1 MTWLTPL
8 IAGVAAAV
16 LIPLLV
22 LLYFLKL
29 RRREVEVSTTLLWK
43 KSIQDLQANAP
54 FQKLRRNILLL
65 LQLLVLFAGLLAIA
79 QPEIAAAMS
88 EKTRHI
94 IVIDRSASMSAVD
107 AGADGALSR
116 LDVAKREALEFVN
129 ALREPGV
136 LGIGERDEAMVI
148 AFDASAEVLQ
158 PWTSDKTRLRSAI
171 ESIQPTDAP
180 TLMDEAVRLSG
191 AYAQPALV
199 EDVGLV
205 SQATAPIHLWSD
217 GRVQDAG
224 AILLPSVTPLT
235 YHGVGDADSINVG
248 VTALRAERS
257 FDDPGKVSV
266 FVGLSGTA
274 RVEQRVEVELAI
286 DGLVAAIREAP
297 MSAATDEGP
306 GAGGVVFNLDRAEGG
321 LVRVRLTGE
330 DVLAADDV
338 AHLALA
344 PAKRLAVAIVSEGDL
359 FVETAL
365 EGMTLSRLV
374 RYSPAQF
381 EQAAALGD
389 LAAFDVIVLVGWAPA
404 GELPPGRYL
413 IFGAAPPI
421 AGIESTGE
429 RIGPFIAID
438 WSREHPMFRF
448 SSLDNLIIARDIA
461 LEFSE
466 DLRVLARSDAGPIV
480 VEATDRGV
488 RAIVASFEPAE
499 SNWPFDPGFVIA
511 LASAVRTLGE
521 SEGAVTM
528 ESVTPGDA
536 VSTRVRTSV
545 REVELR
551 EPSGATRTLLPSP
564 DGTVTFGPVQRA
576 GIYQLSWRGEA
587 GATDVIVDGRA
598 LRVIAAN
605 LLSAEESVI
614 GTAETLDLA
623 SRQVEM
629 TTAQS
634 DKAERRRLWPWLLL
648 AALVIVM
655 LEWFVYNKRVQV

>member
-8 IAGVAAAV
+8 IAGIAAAV

-65 LQLLVLFAGLLAIA
+65 LQLLVMLAGLLAIA

-94 IVIDRSASMSAVD
+94 IVIDRSASMSAID
-107 AGADGALSR
+107 AGEGGAEAR
-116 LDVAKREALEFVN
+116 LEVAKREALEFVE

-158 PWTSDKTRLRSAI
+158 PWTSDKARLRAAI
-171 ESIQPTDAP
+171 QSIQPTDAP

-217 GRVQDAG
+217 GRVRDAG
-224 AILLPSVTPLT
+224 DILLPSVTPLT
-235 YHGVGDADSINVG
+235 YHGVGQADSVNVG
-248 VTALRAERS
+248 ITALRAERS

-266 FVGLSGTA
+266 FVGLSSTA
-274 RVEQRVEVELAI
+274 TVEQRVEVELAI
-286 DGLVAAIREAP
+286 DGLVAAIRSAP
-297 MSAATDEGP
+297 MSAATEEGP
-306 GAGGVVFNLDRAEGG
+306 GAGGVVFNLDRSEGG

-330 DVLAADDV
+330 DALAADNV

-374 RYSPAQF
+374 RYSSAQF
-381 EQAAALGD
+381 ERAAEAGD
-389 LAAFDVIVLVGWAPA
+389 LAAFDVIVLVGWAPEGA
-404 GELPPGRYL
+404 LPPGRYL

-421 AGIESTGE
+421 AGIASAGE
-429 RIGPFIAID
+429 RTGPFIAID

-448 SSLDNLIIARDIA
+448 ASLDNLIIARDAA
-461 LEFSE
+461 LEASE

-488 RAIVASFEPAE
+488 RAIVVSFEPAE

-521 SEGAVTM
+521 SGGAVTM
-528 ESVTPGDA
+528 ESVTPGSA
-536 VSTRVRTSV
+536 VSTRVPTGV

-551 EPSGATRTLLPSP
+551 EPDGATRTLLPSP
-564 DGTVTFGPVQRA
+564 DGTVTFGPAQRA
-576 GIYQLSWRGEA
+576 GIYQLMWRGEA
-587 GATDVIVDGRA
+587 GATDVVVDGRVV
-598 LRVIAAN
+598 RVIAAN
-605 LLSAEESVI
+605 LLDVEETRI
-614 GTAETLDLA
+614 GAAPTLELA
-623 SRQVEM
+623 SRRVEM
-629 TTAQS
+629 SAARS
-634 DKAERRRLWPWLLL
+634 GAAERKRLWPWLLL
-648 AALVIVM
+648 AALAIVM
-655 LEWFVYNKRVQV
+655 LEWYVYNRRVQV

>member
-29 RRREVEVSTTLLWK
+29 RRRVVEVSTTLLWK
-43 KSIQDLQANAP
+43 KSIEDLQANAP

-79 QPEIAAAMS
+79 QPEIASAMS

-94 IVIDRSASMSAVD
+94 IVIDRSASMRAT
-107 AGADGALSR
+107 DGGDDSTR
-116 LDVAKREALEFVN
+116 LEIAKEEALAFID

-136 LGIGERDEAMVI
+136 IGLGERDEAMVI

-158 PWTSDKTRLRSAI
+158 PWTSDKSRLRAAV

-180 TLMDEAVRLSG
+180 TLMDEAIRLSG
-191 AYAQPALV
+191 AYAQPSLV

-205 SQATAPIHLWSD
+205 SQATAPIHVWSD
-217 GRVQDAG
+217 GRVQDA
-224 AILLPSVTPLT
+224 ADVLLPSVTPMT
-235 YHGVGDADSINVG
+235 YHGVGSADAVNVG
-248 VTALRAERS
+248 ITALRAERN
-257 FDDPGKVSV
+257 FDDPGKVSI
-266 FVGLSGTA
+266 FVGLTNTGRA
-274 RVEQRVEVELAI
+274 PQRVDVELAI

-297 MSAATDEGP
+297 ISAATDEGP
-306 GAGGVVFNLDRAEGG
+306 GVGGAVFSLDRADGG
-321 LVRVRLTGE
+321 LVRVRVTSDDALE
-330 DVLAADDV
+330 ADNV

-344 PAKRLAVAIVSEGDL
+344 PAKRLAVAIVSAGDL

-374 RYSPAQF
+374 RYTPAQF
-381 EQAAALGD
+381 EQASAAGD
-389 LAAFDVIVLVGWAPA
+389 LAAFDVIVLNGWAPSEA
-404 GELPPGRYL
+404 LSPGRYL

-421 AGIESTGE
+421 GGLTASGE
-429 RIGPFIAID
+429 REGPFIAID

-448 SSLDNLIIARDIA
+448 SSLDNLIIARDVA
-461 LEFSE
+461 LESSD

-511 LASAVRTLGE
+511 LASAVRTLGDAA
-521 SEGAVTM
+521 GAVTM
-528 ESVTPGDA
+528 DSVTPGEA
-536 VSTRVRTSV
+536 VSTRVPTSV
-545 REVELR
+545 REVTLR
-551 EPSGATRTLLPSP
+551 DPDGETRTLLPSP
-564 DGTVTFGPVQRA
+564 DGVVTFGPVQRT
-576 GIYQLSWRGEA
+576 GIYQLTWRGDA
-587 GATDVIVDGRA
+587 GPTDVVVDGRT
-598 LRVIAAN
+598 LRVVTAN
-605 LLSAEESVI
+605 LLNAAESDL
-614 GTAETLDLA
+614 GTAPSLDLA
-623 SRQVEM
+623 SRTVEA
-629 TTAQS
+629 TAGTG
-634 DKAERRRLWPWLLL
+634 DGTERRRLWPWLIG
-648 AALVIVM
+648 AALAIVM